1 MVLGGPGFYAPLA
14 FYNDHAISKGIGG
27 KAAASLVGII
37 GASSVVARLVI
48 SALNDRFAPMRQYVL
63 GQLLLVCCL
72 VVWFLAGDSYLL
84 FVSSALFHGVGWA
97 VWFTAAPNVLA
108 TWFGVG
114 DLGGAVGTLYTALGF
129 GALAGPAVLGFV
141 VDGVSYEAAAAI
153 VIVTSA
159 VALFICLSAIGITS
173 DRAAIELE
181 RS

>member
-1 MVLGGPGFYAPLA
+1 M
-14 FYNDHAISKGIGG
+14 
-27 KAAASLVGII
+27 
-37 GASSVVARLVI
+37 
-48 SALNDRFAPMRQYVL
+48 
-63 GQLLLVCCL
+63 
-72 VVWFLAGDSYLL
+72 
-84 FVSSALFHGVGWA
+84 
-97 VWFTAAPNVLA
+97 LA